1 VSTAA
6 RYRAAPFRAV
16 KGRSGNRVVLGLVSG
31 ERRAI
36 AEGAFALLDGMRG
49 FRTLREHA
57 ETAALRR
64 GNTPGRDPQVL
75 ATLEDLKKQGLLI
88 SQEEFL
94 GLAGSKGGTVR
105 ALETIC
111 IPARKSS
118 VLVERCVRSYAAHAR
133 MFGREIRFAVAG
145 PEAQPIVGER
155 AEWLDRKRVEAAI
168 EDLGRAGI
176 ERGVGRF
183 ALTGEADGLPAG
195 IARTTGANRNALL
208 LATRGEAF
216 LSVDDDTLCG
226 LRHAP
231 HAQSGF
237 ALLSRG
243 TPFDM
248 WFETNLPET
257 VDAREVDLM
266 AEMGRALGPA
276 LTLAKDST
284 IPLLPGEFEH
294 RTMEKLCGGAAVA
307 RIAQLGL
314 AGDAAT
320 DSPVGWLTSTGSTRE
335 RLIENEMGYR
345 KAIGSRRIFTASVQ
359 AAVSDTAQ
367 LMGYCMALDNRAYLP
382 PFPPLGR
389 DQDGVFALWL
399 RAADPLSFTVFLPYA
414 ITHEPDEPRSF
425 GPDAI
430 LVGTRGILLN
440 DALRLLFGGLGK
452 AGPRESVEARLQW
465 LGGEMVAIADM
476 AAGDFRNLLTERR
489 LDALSH
495 AISYYETALAS
506 HNSRPAWWARD
517 MQLLIRACEQAMTGP
532 DLLRLV
538 ETGAERPIDDETAV
552 LRTYVRWCGRLLREW
567 PAMCA
572 AAEASAPGSQSLRL
586 APL

>member
-1 VSTAA
+1 VSAAA

-16 KGRSGNRVVLGLVSG
+16 KGRSGNRVVLELVSK

-36 AEGAFALLDGMRG
+36 PEGAFVLLDGMRA

-57 ETAALRR
+57 QTGALRQ
-64 GNTPGRDPQVL
+64 GNAPGDQQIL
-75 ATLEDLKKQGLLI
+75 GTFENLKRQGLLI
-88 SQEEFL
+88 SEEEFL
-94 GLAGSKGGTVR
+94 RLAGSNGDTAR
-105 ALETIC
+105 PLETIG

-118 VLVERCVRSYAAHAR
+118 GLLERCVRSYAAHAR
-133 MFGREIRFAVAG
+133 KFGREIRFAVAG
-145 PEAQPIVGER
+145 PAAHQIVGER
-155 AEWLDRKRVEAAI
+155 TEWLDQKRVEEAI

-176 ERGVGRF
+176 EKAVARF
-183 ALTGEADGLPAG
+183 ALTGHADGLPAG
-195 IARTTGANRNALL
+195 IARTTGANRNVLL

-226 LRHAP
+226 LCRAP
-231 HAQSGF
+231 QPQSGF

-257 VDAREVDLM
+257 VEARDVDLM
-266 AEMGRALGPA
+266 AEMGRALGPP
-276 LTLAKDST
+276 LTLAKDGT
-284 IPLLPGEFEH
+284 IPISPGEFEH

-314 AGDAAT
+314 RGDAAT

-345 KAIGSRRIFTASVQ
+345 KAIGSRRILTVSAH

-414 ITHEPDEPRSF
+414 ITHEPEESRGF

-430 LVGTRGILLN
+430 LLGTRGILLN
-440 DALRLLFGGLGK
+440 DALRLLVGGLGK
-452 AGPRESVEARLQW
+452 ASPRESVEARLQW
-465 LGGEMVAIADM
+465 LGSEMMAIADM
-476 AAGDFRNLLTERR
+476 APGDFRQLLSERR
-489 LDALSH
+489 LDSLSH
-495 AISYYETALAS
+495 AIAYYENALAS
-506 HNSRPAWWARD
+506 HSSRPAWWARD
-517 MQLLIRACEQAMTGP
+517 MQLLIRACEQAMTGS

-538 ETGAERPIDDETAV
+538 ETGAERQIDDETAV

-567 PAMCA
+567 PAMCG
-572 AAEASAPGSQSLRL
+572 AAEAGAPGSQSLRL